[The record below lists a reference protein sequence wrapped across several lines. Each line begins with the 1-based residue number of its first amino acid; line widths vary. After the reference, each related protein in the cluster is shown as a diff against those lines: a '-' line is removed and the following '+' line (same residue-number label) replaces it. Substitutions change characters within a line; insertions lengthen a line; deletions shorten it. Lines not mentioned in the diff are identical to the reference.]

1 MNSQALSPSDLAIA
15 EAAFSSVAEEM
26 GESLTRS
33 AFSPNIKERRDHSCG
48 VFSSD
53 GFLIAQAAHIPVH
66 LGAMPMTVRT
76 ILDMAPFKKG
86 DIITLN
92 DPYKGGN
99 HLPDITTVAPV
110 FFGERLIGFVATRA
124 HHADIGGMA
133 PGSMP
138 VATELYQEGLII
150 PPIRLVDAGKIS
162 QAAWSII
169 LRNSRSPHEREGDL
183 RAQLAA
189 TTLGIERVQ
198 SLVDRFSPEGV
209 EIRFEAMLSHGERVI
224 REVISKI
231 PKGVYEAEDFLE
243 ISEGGKIKLS
253 LEVKGDS
260 LSFDFAGTDPESRTT
275 SLNAVAQ
282 VTESACYYAVRSLAP
297 LDAPTNEGCYRPVH
311 IALPRKSLVNASD
324 PRAVSAGNV
333 EVSQRITDVALK
345 ALSKALPDLIP
356 AASSGTMN
364 NITIGGYDSRRNRSY
379 AYYETLAGGAG
390 GGPHQAGRSG
400 VHTHM
405 TNTLN
410 TPVEAIPLAYPFSI
424 ERYELRTG
432 SGGRGKNAGGEGL
445 VREYLFSEPATVTI
459 ISERRKL
466 QPWGLAGGDDGA
478 SGVNRLI
485 RANQEEYELAAR
497 ETVQVDAG
505 DRIVIETPGGG
516 GFGPIVIN

>member
-253 LEVKGDS
+253 LEVKEDS

-478 SGVNRLI
+478 SGINRLI

-505 DRIVIETPGGG
+505 DRIIIETPGGG

>member
-1 MNSQALSPSDLAIA
+1 MNPQALSPSDLAIA

-76 ILDMAPFKKG
+76 ILDMAPFEKG
-86 DIITLN
+86 DIIALN

-99 HLPDITTVAPV
+99 HLPDITTVAPI
-110 FFGERLIGFVATRA
+110 FYGERLIGFVATRA

-150 PPIRLVDAGKIS
+150 PPIRLVDAGNIS

-189 TTLGIERVQ
+189 TSLGIERVQ

-209 EIRFEAMLSHGERVI
+209 EIRFEAMLLHGERVI

-231 PKGVYEAEDFLE
+231 PEGVYEAEDFLE

-260 LSFDFAGTDPESRTT
+260 LSFDFTGTDPESQTT

-282 VTESACYYAVRSLAP
+282 VTKSACYYAVRSLAP

-390 GGPHQAGRSG
+390 GGPRQAGRSG

-432 SGGRGKNAGGEGL
+432 SGGRGKNPGGEGL

-466 QPWGLAGGDDGA
+466 QPWGLAGGEDGA

-516 GFGPIVIN
+516 GFGPIFVN

>member
-1 MNSQALSPSDLAIA
+1 
-15 EAAFSSVAEEM
+15 
-26 GESLTRS
+26 
-33 AFSPNIKERRDHSCG
+33 
-48 VFSSD
+48 
-53 GFLIAQAAHIPVH
+53 
-66 LGAMPMTVRT
+66 
-76 ILDMAPFKKG
+76 
-86 DIITLN
+86 
-92 DPYKGGN
+92 
-99 HLPDITTVAPV
+99 
-110 FFGERLIGFVATRA
+110 
-124 HHADIGGMA
+124 
-133 PGSMP
+133 
-138 VATELYQEGLII
+138 
-150 PPIRLVDAGKIS
+150 
-162 QAAWSII
+162 
-169 LRNSRSPHEREGDL
+169 
-183 RAQLAA
+183 
-189 TTLGIERVQ
+189 
-198 SLVDRFSPEGV
+198 VDRFSPEGV
-209 EIRFEAMLSHGERVI
+209 EIRFEAMLLHGERVI

-231 PKGVYEAEDFLE
+231 PEGVYEAEDFLE
-243 ISEGGKIKLS
+243 ISEGGRIKLS

-260 LSFDFAGTDPESRTT
+260 LSFDFTGTDPESQTT

-282 VTESACYYAVRSLAP
+282 VTKSACYYAVRSLAP

-390 GGPHQAGRSG
+390 GGPRQAGRSG

-432 SGGRGKNAGGEGL
+432 SGGRGKNPGGEGL

-516 GFGPIVIN
+516 GFGPIVVN

>member
-15 EAAFSSVAEEM
+15 EEAFSSVAEEM

-33 AFSPNIKERRDHSCG
+33 AVSPNIKERRDHSCG

-99 HLPDITTVAPV
+99 HLPDISTVAPV
-110 FFGERLIGFVATRA
+110 FFGERRIGFLATRA

-198 SLVDRFSPEGV
+198 SLVDRFSPQGV
-209 EIRFEAMLSHGERVI
+209 EIRFEVMLSHGARVI
-224 REVISKI
+224 REVISNI
-231 PKGVYEAEDFLE
+231 PKGV
-243 ISEGGKIKLS
+243 
-253 LEVKGDS
+253 
-260 LSFDFAGTDPESRTT
+260 
-275 SLNAVAQ
+275 
-282 VTESACYYAVRSLAP
+282 
-297 LDAPTNEGCYRPVH
+297 
-311 IALPRKSLVNASD
+311 
-324 PRAVSAGNV
+324 
-333 EVSQRITDVALK
+333 
-345 ALSKALPDLIP
+345 
-356 AASSGTMN
+356 
-364 NITIGGYDSRRNRSY
+364 
-379 AYYETLAGGAG
+379 
-390 GGPHQAGRSG
+390 
-400 VHTHM
+400 
-405 TNTLN
+405 
-410 TPVEAIPLAYPFSI
+410 
-424 ERYELRTG
+424 
-432 SGGRGKNAGGEGL
+432 
-445 VREYLFSEPATVTI
+445 
-459 ISERRKL
+459 
-466 QPWGLAGGDDGA
+466 
-478 SGVNRLI
+478 
-485 RANQEEYELAAR
+485 
-497 ETVQVDAG
+497 
-505 DRIVIETPGGG
+505 
-516 GFGPIVIN
+516 

>member
-253 LEVKGDS
+253 LEVKEDS

-311 IALPRKSLVNASD
+311 IALPKKSLVNASD

-478 SGVNRLI
+478 SGINRLI

-505 DRIVIETPGGG
+505 DRIIIETPGGG

>member
-478 SGVNRLI
+478 SGINRLI

-505 DRIVIETPGGG
+505 DRIIIETPGGG

>member
-253 LEVKGDS
+253 LEVKEDS

-505 DRIVIETPGGG
+505 DRIIIETPGGG